1 MINRIAINQYKQS
14 LYKSCSTKSDIIWYY
29 SGLLNT
35 PIQLSEV
42 DRLEVW
48 I

>member
-14 LYKSCSTKSDIIWYY
+14 LYKSTTKSDIIWYY